1 MHKAHEL
8 VKNSEDIKIL
18 THIDCDGISAGAI
31 LSSTLDRLGVDHEVE
46 FISLDMIPGLKS
58 ENELTIFS
66 DLGSGQNLDHFA
78 TSNSKVLILDHHP
91 PLRKMGSTWKG
102 EFIEINP
109 YYFDIDGSSQVSG
122 GGLSYLLAKKFGFED
137 LSWIGVLSAVGD
149 MQNSLTGR
157 LEGLNTYILKDGV
170 QRGLVRTFNDLAIY
184 GRQTRPL
191 YIALSY
197 FGDVKLPISNN
208 KNECIELLKKLDI
221 ARKKGK
227 VPRTL
232 SDLNENEKEKLFSE
246 LVKMLTR
253 EVPSKYVKYIPLL
266 VSGDFYDFLN
276 EERYSPL
283 RDASE
288 FSTAVN
294 ACSRH
299 DQPEIALKVLKGN
312 RGIALQDMQSLTK
325 KHRRY
330 LAQKME
336 WIENEGQ
343 IKSLENIRY
352 FEGNEIKS
360 NVIGTIAG
368 MLLTYGD
375 DQEKMEGEK
384 KQWQKPMMAFT
395 EMGDEKDG
403 LKVSLR
409 CSRLLAY
416 DGIHFGNLI
425 KKVAD
430 KVGGTG
436 GGHSVAC
443 GAYIPTEKKEDF
455 LKIFNNSITGLI

>member
-66 DLGSGQNLDHFA
+66 DLGSGQNLDHFT

-184 GRQTRPL
+184 GRQT
-191 YIALSY
+191 
-197 FGDVKLPISNN
+197 D
-208 KNECIELLKKLDI
+208 
-221 ARKKGK
+221 RK
-227 VPRTL
+227 
-232 SDLNENEKEKLFSE
+232 
-246 LVKMLTR
+246 
-253 EVPSKYVKYIPLL
+253 
-266 VSGDFYDFLN
+266 
-276 EERYSPL
+276 
-283 RDASE
+283 
-288 FSTAVN
+288 
-294 ACSRH
+294 
-299 DQPEIALKVLKGN
+299 
-312 RGIALQDMQSLTK
+312 
-325 KHRRY
+325 
-330 LAQKME
+330 
-336 WIENEGQ
+336 
-343 IKSLENIRY
+343 
-352 FEGNEIKS
+352 
-360 NVIGTIAG
+360 
-368 MLLTYGD
+368 
-375 DQEKMEGEK
+375 
-384 KQWQKPMMAFT
+384 
-395 EMGDEKDG
+395 
-403 LKVSLR
+403 
-409 CSRLLAY
+409 
-416 DGIHFGNLI
+416 
-425 KKVAD
+425 
-430 KVGGTG
+430 
-436 GGHSVAC
+436 SVV
-443 GAYIPTEKKEDF
+443 
-455 LKIFNNSITGLI
+455 